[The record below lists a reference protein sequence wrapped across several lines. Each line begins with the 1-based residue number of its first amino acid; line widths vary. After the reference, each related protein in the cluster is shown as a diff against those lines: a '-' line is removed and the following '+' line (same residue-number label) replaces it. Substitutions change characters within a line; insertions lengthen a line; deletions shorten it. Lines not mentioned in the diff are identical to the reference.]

1 MTHPDPSTTPG
12 PAPAARTK
20 STSAPAPAATAT
32 ASASATVTADSG
44 TAATAKAAGS
54 APATAKAADSD
65 TTTATASTTATTP
78 VKVTASGTAAD
89 SAPATVTASAD
100 DRRAVTG
107 KRRIAFAVH
116 VADAGEL
123 PGLRTLLRSLAL
135 SDPALCEDVVVLHP
149 GLPDAAF
156 DTARR
161 LHPRLIPRSAGGRDD
176 VFRLDGYDTVVAL
189 TPDMVVLGRL
199 DALLRLRTGV
209 AAVPH
214 PGPDGAPDPRG
225 GVPDDGLLVIQ
236 RQDLGPV
243 PPAAKDV
250 PEGILVPL
258 DSRADFRAR
267 RLQDD
272 LPVPEDVVVLNFAG
286 VPATRTGLAPAH
298 AARDRFDLDDEAF
311 RAAFLA
317 LPGAKHPDLL
327 LHLALPFPDRSR
339 PPIDLV
345 RQLAEIHRGRGHHD
359 LAVAL
364 LSEAVAGRP
373 DLPRCHETLGVCL
386 MALSRYEEAETHLL
400 LATASPAFAPR
411 AFGQLARLAWL
422 LGRTEDARG
431 YALAGLE
438 ADPTDANCRAW
449 YARTSAMGSTG
460 RASAAAPPGE
470 QLAHVALFADGEEN
484 AGDKVLPEAVR
495 SCFTAD
501 TGPDRWH
508 QQHAHLLVDEAA
520 LERLNA
526 RRAVVVG
533 GGGLFLP
540 DTAPNGNS
548 GWQWNIPDDV
558 LARITAPLAVFA
570 VGYNVFDGQRYR
582 RERFAAS
589 LRALVERSAF
599 FGLRN
604 HGSVARVRELLPES
618 LREKVRYQP
627 CPTTVARH
635 LDPRLAEPAAREDTV
650 LVNCAYDRAGLRF
663 GHDYGHFLAEMA
675 AAIRAVSAS
684 AEVRYAAH
692 MPADERFV
700 DDLRREHGLTL
711 PVEPLYLLSNDAIRD
726 LYRRTR
732 LVIGMRGHAGM
743 IPFGCGTPV
752 ISLVSHP
759 KLAYFLADI
768 DRPDWGVSVHERALG
783 DRLAERAR
791 AVLDDHTAAVADVH
805 DRQRLLWSAT
815 RDNLARLRELT
826 GLPDPFGDPGADPVV
841 PSPRSAAKDHVTR
854 PRDRA

>member
-1 MTHPDPSTTPG
+1 MTTPAPSTV
-12 PAPAARTK
+12 
-20 STSAPAPAATAT
+20 AATDLA
-32 ASASATVTADSG
+32 ASPVTATD
-44 TAATAKAAGS
+44 
-54 APATAKAADSD
+54 P
-65 TTTATASTTATTP
+65 
-78 VKVTASGTAAD
+78 
-89 SAPATVTASAD
+89 AD

-116 VADAGEL
+116 VADADEL
-123 PGLRTLLRSLAL
+123 PGLHALLRSLAL
-135 SDPALCEDVVVLHP
+135 SNPGLCEDVVVLHP

-156 DTARR
+156 DAARR
-161 LHPRLIPRSAGGRDD
+161 LHPRLIPRTAGGPHD
-176 VFRLDGYDTVVAL
+176 VFRLDGYDTVLAL
-189 TPDMVVLGRL
+189 TPAMVVLGRL

-209 AAVPH
+209 AAVPR
-214 PGPDGAPDPRG
+214 PGPDGAPDPHG
-225 GVPDDGLLVIQ
+225 GIPDDGLLVVQ
-236 RQDLGPV
+236 RQDLDPV
-243 PPAAKDV
+243 PPTAQDV
-250 PEGILVPL
+250 PEGLLVPL
-258 DSRADFRAR
+258 DSRYDFRAL
-267 RLQDD
+267 RLHDD
-272 LPVPEDVVVLNFAG
+272 LPVPEDAVVLNFAG
-286 VPATRTGLAPAH
+286 APTDGSGRGPAH
-298 AARDRFDLDDEAF
+298 AARARFALDDGAF
-311 RAAFLA
+311 RAACLA
-317 LPGAKHPDLL
+317 RPGALHPDLL
-327 LHLALPFPDRSR
+327 LHLALPLPDRPR
-339 PPIDLV
+339 PPIDLL

-359 LAVAL
+359 RAVAL
-364 LSEAVAGRP
+364 LGEAVAGRP

-400 LATASPAFAPR
+400 LATASPDFAPR
-411 AFGQLARLAWL
+411 AYGQLARLAWL

-438 ADPTDANCRAW
+438 SDPTDANCRAW
-449 YARTSAMGSTG
+449 YARTSG
-460 RASAAAPPGE
+460 RVPAGGGAASPGAPSGE
-470 QLAHVALFADGEEN
+470 QVAHVALFADGEEN

-501 TGPDRWH
+501 TGPDHWH
-508 QQHAHLLVDEAA
+508 QQHAHLLVDEAG

-526 RRAVVVG
+526 RRAVIVG

-558 LARITAPLAVFA
+558 LARITTPLAVFA

-582 RERFAAS
+582 RERFADS

-604 HGSVARVRELLPES
+604 HGSVARVRELLPAS

-627 CPTTVARH
+627 CPTTVAHH

-650 LVNCAYDRAGLRF
+650 LINCAYDRAGLRF

-675 AAIRAVSAS
+675 AAVRAMSAS
-684 AEVRYAAH
+684 TQVRYAAH

-711 PVEPLYLLSNDAIRD
+711 PVEPLYLLSNDAVRD

-783 DRLAERAR
+783 ARLAERAR
-791 AVLDDHTAAVADVH
+791 AVLADHPAAVADVR
-805 DRQRLLWSAT
+805 DRQRMLWSVT
-815 RDNLARLRELT
+815 RDNLALLRELT
-826 GLPDPFGDPGADPVV
+826 GLPDPFGDPDTGLAVPAPRPAAD
-841 PSPRSAAKDHVTR
+841 RDHTAR
-854 PRDRA
+854 PRNHA

>member
-12 PAPAARTK
+12 TAPAARTE
-20 STSAPAPAATAT
+20 STN
-32 ASASATVTADSG
+32 
-44 TAATAKAAGS
+44 
-54 APATAKAADSD
+54 
-65 TTTATASTTATTP
+65 
-78 VKVTASGTAAD
+78 
-89 SAPATVTASAD
+89 APATVAASAPAAGAAPTPVTTSAD

-107 KRRIAFAVH
+107 KRRIAFAVY
-116 VADAGEL
+116 VADAGQL
-123 PGLRTLLRSLAL
+123 VGFQAFLRSLAL
-135 SDPALCEDVVVLHP
+135 TNPALCEDVVVLHP
-149 GLPDAAF
+149 GLPDASF
-156 DTARR
+156 DAAHR
-161 LHPRLIPRSAGGRDD
+161 LHPRLIPRTAGGRDD
-176 VFRLDGYDTVVAL
+176 VFRLDGYDTVIAL
-189 TPDMVVLGRL
+189 TPALVVLGRI

-209 AAVPH
+209 AAVPR
-214 PGPDGAPDPRG
+214 PGPNGAPG
-225 GVPDDGLLVIQ
+225 DGLLVIQ
-236 RQDLGPV
+236 CQDLDHPV
-243 PPAAKDV
+243 PPAAAQDI
-250 PEGILVPL
+250 PESDLVPL
-258 DSRADFRAR
+258 DCRYDFRAL
-267 RLQDD
+267 RLGDD
-272 LPVPEDVVVLNFAG
+272 LAVPEGVVVLNFAG
-286 VPATRTGLAPAH
+286 VQTTCSGPAH
-298 AARDRFDLDDEAF
+298 AARARYDLDDEAF
-311 RAAFLA
+311 RAAYLA

-359 LAVAL
+359 RAVAL

-400 LATASPAFAPR
+400 LATASPDFAPR

-449 YARTSAMGSTG
+449 YARTSAMGITG
-460 RASAAAPPGE
+460 RSSAAAPPGE

-548 GWQWNIPDDV
+548 GWQWNIPDGV
-558 LARITAPLAVFA
+558 LDRITAPLAVFA

-589 LRALVERSAF
+589 LRVLVERSAF

-826 GLPDPFGDPGADPVV
+826 GLPDPFGDPDAGPVV
-841 PSPRSAAKDHVTR
+841 PSPRSAAEDHVTR

>member
-1 MTHPDPSTTPG
+1 MG
-12 PAPAARTK
+12 RN
-20 STSAPAPAATAT
+20 
-32 ASASATVTADSG
+32 G
-44 TAATAKAAGS
+44 
-54 APATAKAADSD
+54 
-65 TTTATASTTATTP
+65 
-78 VKVTASGTAAD
+78 
-89 SAPATVTASAD
+89 
-100 DRRAVTG
+100 
-107 KRRIAFAVH
+107 
-116 VADAGEL
+116 
-123 PGLRTLLRSLAL
+123 RS
-135 SDPALCEDVVVLHP
+135 P
-149 GLPDAAF
+149 
-156 DTARR
+156 
-161 LHPRLIPRSAGGRDD
+161 
-176 VFRLDGYDTVVAL
+176 
-189 TPDMVVLGRL
+189 
-199 DALLRLRTGV
+199 
-209 AAVPH
+209 
-214 PGPDGAPDPRG
+214 
-225 GVPDDGLLVIQ
+225 
-236 RQDLGPV
+236 
-243 PPAAKDV
+243 
-250 PEGILVPL
+250 
-258 DSRADFRAR
+258 
-267 RLQDD
+267 
-272 LPVPEDVVVLNFAG
+272 
-286 VPATRTGLAPAH
+286 
-298 AARDRFDLDDEAF
+298 
-311 RAAFLA
+311 
-317 LPGAKHPDLL
+317 
-327 LHLALPFPDRSR
+327 
-339 PPIDLV
+339 
-345 RQLAEIHRGRGHHD
+345 
-359 LAVAL
+359 
-364 LSEAVAGRP
+364 
-373 DLPRCHETLGVCL
+373 
-386 MALSRYEEAETHLL
+386 
-400 LATASPAFAPR
+400 
-411 AFGQLARLAWL
+411 
-422 LGRTEDARG
+422 
-431 YALAGLE
+431 
-438 ADPTDANCRAW
+438 
-449 YARTSAMGSTG
+449 
-460 RASAAAPPGE
+460 AAAPPGE

-520 LERLNA
+520 LEGLNA

-675 AAIRAVSAS
+675 AAIRAVSTS

-743 IPFGCGTPV
+743 IPFGCGTP
-752 ISLVSHP
+752 SSAWSRTP
-759 KLAYFLADI
+759 SWPTSWPTSTGPTGASPSTSAPSGTGSRNGPARFWTTTRRRWPTSTTGSACCGR
-768 DRPDWGVSVHERALG
+768 RPATTSPGCVNSPACRTRSAI
-783 DRLAERAR
+783 RAR
-791 AVLDDHTAAVADVH
+791 APWSPRPGPPPRATSPAPGTVRDARPHPAHPLRTMSTTPPAPAPAPTVPETPRPVREHRYDIDLI
-805 DRQRLLWSAT
+805 RLLCSVGVIGLHAGSAFVNAVGRT
-815 RDNLARLRELT
+815 ASQGPAPT
-826 GLPDPFGDPGADPVV
+826 GPG
-841 PSPRSAAKDHVTR
+841 
-854 PRDRA
+854 

>member
-12 PAPAARTK
+12 TAPAARTE
-20 STSAPAPAATAT
+20 STN
-32 ASASATVTADSG
+32 
-44 TAATAKAAGS
+44 
-54 APATAKAADSD
+54 
-65 TTTATASTTATTP
+65 
-78 VKVTASGTAAD
+78 
-89 SAPATVTASAD
+89 APATVAASAPAAGAAPTPVTTSAD

-107 KRRIAFAVH
+107 KRRIAFAVY
-116 VADAGEL
+116 VADAGQL
-123 PGLRTLLRSLAL
+123 VGFQAFLRSLAL
-135 SDPALCEDVVVLHP
+135 TNPALCEDVVVLHP
-149 GLPDAAF
+149 GLPDASF
-156 DTARR
+156 DAAHR
-161 LHPRLIPRSAGGRDD
+161 LHPRLIPRTAGGRDD
-176 VFRLDGYDTVVAL
+176 VFRLDGYDTVIAL
-189 TPDMVVLGRL
+189 TPALVVLGRI

-209 AAVPH
+209 AAVPR
-214 PGPDGAPDPRG
+214 PGPNGAPG
-225 GVPDDGLLVIQ
+225 DGLLVIQ
-236 RQDLGPV
+236 CQDLDHPV
-243 PPAAKDV
+243 PPAAAQDI
-250 PEGILVPL
+250 PESDLVPL
-258 DSRADFRAR
+258 DCRYDFRAL
-267 RLQDD
+267 RLGDD
-272 LPVPEDVVVLNFAG
+272 LAVPEGVVVLNFAG
-286 VPATRTGLAPAH
+286 VQTTCSGPAH
-298 AARDRFDLDDEAF
+298 AARARYDLDDEAF
-311 RAAFLA
+311 RAAYLA
-317 LPGAKHPDLL
+317 LPGARHPDLL

-359 LAVAL
+359 RAVAL

-400 LATASPAFAPR
+400 LATASPDFAPR

-449 YARTSAMGSTG
+449 YARTSAMGITG
-460 RASAAAPPGE
+460 RSSAAAPPGE

-548 GWQWNIPDDV
+548 GWQWNIPDGV
-558 LARITAPLAVFA
+558 LDRITAPLAVFA

-589 LRALVERSAF
+589 LRVLVERSAF

-726 LYRRTR
+726 LYRHTR

-805 DRQRLLWSAT
+805 DRQRLLWSPT

-826 GLPDPFGDPGADPVV
+826 GLPDPFGDPDAGPVV
-841 PSPRSAAKDHVTR
+841 PSPRSAAEDHVTR

>member
-1 MTHPDPSTTPG
+1 MTTPG
-12 PAPAARTK
+12 PTSSTAPAA
-20 STSAPAPAATAT
+20 PA
-32 ASASATVTADSG
+32 VR
-44 TAATAKAAGS
+44 
-54 APATAKAADSD
+54 SD
-65 TTTATASTTATTP
+65 A
-78 VKVTASGTAAD
+78 
-89 SAPATVTASAD
+89 AD

-116 VADAGEL
+116 LADADEL
-123 PGLRTLLRSLAL
+123 PGLQALLRSLAL
-135 SDPALCEDVVVLHP
+135 SNPALCEDVVVLHP

-156 DTARR
+156 DAARR
-161 LHPRLIPRSAGGRDD
+161 LHPRLIPRTAAGRHE
-176 VFRLDGYDTVVAL
+176 VFHLDGYDTVLAL
-189 TPDMVVLGRL
+189 APSTVVLGRL
-199 DALLRLRTGV
+199 DALLELRTGV
-209 AAVPH
+209 AAVLP
-214 PGPDGAPDPRG
+214 PGPDGAPDRRG
-225 GVPDDGLLVIQ
+225 GAPADGLLVIQ

-243 PPAAKDV
+243 DRRQAPGPVPAAGTDI
-250 PEGILVPL
+250 PESLLVPL
-258 DSRADFRAR
+258 DSRYDFPVR
-267 RLQDD
+267 RLHDD
-272 LPVPEDVVVLNFAG
+272 LPVPEGVAVLNFADAPRG
-286 VPATRTGLAPAH
+286 RAGLAPAH
-298 AARDRFDLDDEAF
+298 AARERLDLDDEAF
-311 RAAFLA
+311 RAAYLA
-317 LPGAKHPDLL
+317 LPGPTHPDLL
-327 LHLALPFPDRSR
+327 LHLALPFPAGTR

-345 RQLAEIHRGRGHHD
+345 RRIAEIHRGHGRHD
-359 LAVAL
+359 EAVAL
-364 LSEAVAGRP
+364 LGEAVAGRP

-400 LATASPAFAPR
+400 LATASPDFAPR

-422 LGRTEDARG
+422 LGRREDARG
-431 YALAGLE
+431 YALGGLD
-438 ADPTDANCRAW
+438 ADPSDANCRAW
-449 YARTSAMGSTG
+449 YARTSEPALPD
-460 RASAAAPPGE
+460 RPSAGLSSGE

-495 SCFTAD
+495 SCFTTD

-508 QQHAHLLVDEAA
+508 QQHAHLLVDDAA

-526 RRAVVVG
+526 RRAVIVG

-618 LREKVRYQP
+618 LRDRVRYQP

-635 LDPRLAEPAAREDTV
+635 LDPRLAGPAVREDTV
-650 LVNCAYDRAGLRF
+650 LINCAYDRAGLRF

-711 PVEPLYLLSNDAIRD
+711 PVEPLYRLSNDAIRD

-783 DRLAERAR
+783 ARLAERAR
-791 AVLDDHTAAVADVH
+791 AVLEDHAAAVADVH
-805 DRQRLLWSAT
+805 DRQRTLWSVT
-815 RDNLARLRELT
+815 RDNLVGLRELT
-826 GLPDPFGDPGADPVV
+826 GLPDPFGEAGPGLPLPA
-841 PSPRSAAKDHVTR
+841 PRAAEGDAARLQGRT
-854 PRDRA
+854 

>member
-1 MTHPDPSTTPG
+1 MTTHDSTPVTG
-12 PAPAARTK
+12 
-20 STSAPAPAATAT
+20 
-32 ASASATVTADSG
+32 SASDA
-44 TAATAKAAGS
+44 
-54 APATAKAADSD
+54 AAD
-65 TTTATASTTATTP
+65 TAFAS
-78 VKVTASGTAAD
+78 
-89 SAPATVTASAD
+89 ASAD

-107 KRRIAFAVH
+107 KRRIAFAVY
-116 VADAGEL
+116 VADVGRL
-123 PGLRTLLRSLAL
+123 PGLQALLRSLAL
-135 SDPALCEDVVVLHP
+135 TNPALCEDVVVLHP

-156 DTARR
+156 DAAHR
-161 LHPRLIPRSAGGRDD
+161 LHPRLIPRTAAGRHD
-176 VFRLDGYDTVVAL
+176 VFCLDDYDTVIAL
-189 TPDMVVLGRL
+189 TPALVVLGRI
-199 DALLRLRTGV
+199 DDLLRLRTGV
-209 AAVPH
+209 AAVPC
-214 PGPDGAPDPRG
+214 PGPDG
-225 GVPDDGLLVIQ
+225 VLDDGLLVIQ
-236 RQDLGPV
+236 RQDLGHPV
-243 PPAAKDV
+243 PHAAAPDI
-250 PEGILVPL
+250 PESLLVPL
-258 DSRADFRAR
+258 DSRYDFRAL
-267 RLQDD
+267 RLGDD
-272 LPVPEDVVVLNFAG
+272 LAVPDGVIVLNFAG
-286 VPATRTGLAPAH
+286 TPTICTGPAH
-298 AARDRFDLDDEAF
+298 EARARHDLDDEAF
-311 RAAFLA
+311 RAAYLA

-327 LHLALPFPDRSR
+327 LHLALPFPGGSR

-364 LSEAVAGRP
+364 LGEAVAGRP

-400 LATASPAFAPR
+400 LATASPDFAPR
-411 AFGQLARLAWL
+411 AYGQLARLAWL

-438 ADPTDANCRAW
+438 SGPTDANCRTW
-449 YARTSAMGSTG
+449 YARTSEMVTAG
-460 RASAAAPPGE
+460 ASAPDTSPGE
-470 QLAHVALFADGEEN
+470 QLAHVALFAEGDEN

-501 TGPDRWH
+501 TGPGRWH
-508 QQHAHLLVDEAA
+508 QQHAHLLVDEDG

-526 RRAVVVG
+526 RRAVIVG

-589 LRALVERSAF
+589 LQALVERSAF

-604 HGSVARVRELLPES
+604 HGSVARVRELLPAS
-618 LREKVRYQP
+618 LRERVRYQP

-635 LDPRLAEPAAREDTV
+635 LDARLTEPAVREDTV
-650 LVNCAYDRAGLRF
+650 LINCAYDRAGLRF

-675 AAIRAVSAS
+675 AAIRAISGA

-783 DRLAERAR
+783 ARLAERAL
-791 AVLDDHTAAVADVH
+791 AVLADHPAAVADVH
-805 DRQRLLWSAT
+805 DRQRALWSVT
-815 RDNLARLRELT
+815 RENLALLRELT
-826 GLPDPFGDPGADPVV
+826 GLPDPFGERGPGAGPVV
-841 PSPRSAAKDHVTR
+841 PAPRSATDE
-854 PRDRA
+854 DRAAPSLRTAPPTP

>member
-1 MTHPDPSTTPG
+1 MTTHASTPE
-12 PAPAARTK
+12 
-20 STSAPAPAATAT
+20 
-32 ASASATVTADSG
+32 
-44 TAATAKAAGS
+44 AGS
-54 APATAKAADSD
+54 
-65 TTTATASTTATTP
+65 
-78 VKVTASGTAAD
+78 
-89 SAPATVTASAD
+89 ASAD

-107 KRRIAFAVH
+107 KRRIAFAVYL
-116 VADAGEL
+116 ADAGEL
-123 PGLRTLLRSLAL
+123 PGLQALLRSLAL
-135 SDPALCEDVVVLHP
+135 SNPALCEDVVVLHP

-156 DTARR
+156 DAVHR
-161 LHPRLIPRSAGGRDD
+161 LHPRLIARPAAGRHD
-176 VFRLDGYDTVVAL
+176 VFRLDGYDTVIAL
-189 TPDMVVLGRL
+189 TPALVVLGRI
-199 DALLRLRTGV
+199 DPLLRLRTGV
-209 AAVPH
+209 AAVPRTAPDGV
-214 PGPDGAPDPRG
+214 PGPRHGFA
-225 GVPDDGLLVIQ
+225 DDGLLVIQ
-236 RQDLGPV
+236 RQDLAHPV
-243 PPAAKDV
+243 PPAAARDI
-250 PEGILVPL
+250 PEGLLVPL
-258 DSRADFRAR
+258 DSRYDFRAL
-267 RLQDD
+267 RLGDD
-272 LPVPEDVVVLNFAG
+272 LAVPEEVVVLNFAD
-286 VPATRTGLAPAH
+286 VPMPGTGPAH
-298 AARDRFDLDDEAF
+298 AARARHDLDDQAF
-311 RAAFLA
+311 RAAYLA

-327 LHLALPFPDRSR
+327 LHLALPFPDGSR

-359 LAVAL
+359 VAVAL
-364 LSEAVAGRP
+364 LGEAVADRP

-400 LATASPAFAPR
+400 LATASPDFAPR
-411 AFGQLARLAWL
+411 AYGQLARLAWL
-422 LGRTEDARG
+422 LGRSEDARG

-438 ADPTDANCRAW
+438 SDPTDANCRAW
-449 YARTSAMGSTG
+449 YARTSEMV
-460 RASAAAPPGE
+460 AADATAPETPAGE
-470 QLAHVALFADGEEN
+470 QLAHVALFADGDEN

-501 TGPDRWH
+501 TGPGRWH
-508 QQHAHLLVDEAA
+508 QQHAHLLVDETG

-526 RRAVVVG
+526 RRAVIVG

-589 LRALVERSAF
+589 LQALVERSAF

-604 HGSVARVRELLPES
+604 HGSVARVRELLPAS

-635 LDPRLAEPAAREDTV
+635 LDARLAGTAVREDTV

-675 AAIRAVSAS
+675 AAIRAMSAA

-700 DDLRREHGLTL
+700 DDLRREHGLAL

-768 DRPDWGVSVHERALG
+768 DRSDWGVSVHERALG
-783 DRLAERAR
+783 ARLAERAL
-791 AVLDDHTAAVADVH
+791 AVLADHPAAVADVH
-805 DRQRLLWSAT
+805 DRQRMLWSVT
-815 RDNLARLRELT
+815 RDNLALLRELT
-826 GLPDPFGDPGADPVV
+826 GLPDPFGDPDRGADAVV
-841 PSPRSAAKDHVTR
+841 PAPRSVADRDRPTR
-854 PRDRA
+854 PRNHA

>member
-1 MTHPDPSTTPG
+1 MTYPDPSTTPG
-12 PAPAARTK
+12 TTPAA
-20 STSAPAPAATAT
+20 
-32 ASASATVTADSG
+32 
-44 TAATAKAAGS
+44 
-54 APATAKAADSD
+54 
-65 TTTATASTTATTP
+65 
-78 VKVTASGTAAD
+78 
-89 SAPATVTASAD
+89 ASAD

-116 VADAGEL
+116 VAGAGEL

-161 LHPRLIPRSAGGRDD
+161 LHPRLIPRTAGGRDD

-189 TPDMVVLGRL
+189 TPAMVVLGRL

-209 AAVPH
+209 AAVPR
-214 PGPDGAPDPRG
+214 PGPNGAPG
-225 GVPDDGLLVIQ
+225 DGLLVIQ
-236 RQDLGPV
+236 CQDLDHSV
-243 PPAAKDV
+243 PPAAAQDI
-250 PEGILVPL
+250 PESDLVPL
-258 DSRADFRAR
+258 DSRYDFRAL
-267 RLQDD
+267 RLGDD
-272 LPVPEDVVVLNFAG
+272 LAVPEGVVVLNFAG
-286 VPATRTGLAPAH
+286 EQTTCAGPAH
-298 AARDRFDLDDEAF
+298 AARARYDLDDEAF
-311 RAAFLA
+311 RAAYLA
-317 LPGAKHPDLL
+317 LPGPRHPDLL

-359 LAVAL
+359 RAVAL
-364 LSEAVAGRP
+364 LGEAVAGRP

-400 LATASPAFAPR
+400 LATASPDFAPR

-449 YARTSAMGSTG
+449 YARTSAMGRIG
-460 RASAAAPPGE
+460 RSPAAAPPGE

-508 QQHAHLLVDEAA
+508 QQHAHLLVDEPA

-635 LDPRLAEPAAREDTV
+635 LDPRLAEPAVREDTV

-675 AAIRAVSAS
+675 AAIRAVSTS

-711 PVEPLYLLSNDAIRD
+711 PVEPLYLLSNDAVRD

-791 AVLDDHTAAVADVH
+791 AVLHDHTAAVADVH

-815 RDNLARLRELT
+815 RDNLARLRGLT
-826 GLPDPFGDPGADPVV
+826 GLPDPFGDPDAGPVV
-841 PSPRSAAKDHVTR
+841 PSPRSAAEDRVTS

>member
-1 MTHPDPSTTPG
+1 MTTNDSTP
-12 PAPAARTK
+12 
-20 STSAPAPAATAT
+20 
-32 ASASATVTADSG
+32 V
-44 TAATAKAAGS
+44 AGS
-54 APATAKAADSD
+54 
-65 TTTATASTTATTP
+65 
-78 VKVTASGTAAD
+78 
-89 SAPATVTASAD
+89 ASAD

-107 KRRIAFAVH
+107 KRRIAFAVY
-116 VADAGEL
+116 VAGTDEL
-123 PGLRTLLRSLAL
+123 PGLQALLRSLAL
-135 SDPALCEDVVVLHP
+135 SNPALCEDVVVLHP
-149 GLPDAAF
+149 GLPDTAF
-156 DTARR
+156 DAARR
-161 LHPRLIPRSAGGRDD
+161 LHPRLIPRPAAGRHD

-189 TPDMVVLGRL
+189 TPAMVVLGRL
-199 DALLRLRTGV
+199 DALLKLRTGV
-209 AAVPH
+209 AAVPC
-214 PGPDGAPDPRG
+214 PGPDGVPDPRG
-225 GVPDDGLLVIQ
+225 GIPDDGLLVIQ
-236 RQDLGPV
+236 RQDLDHPV
-243 PPAAKDV
+243 PHAAPKDI
-250 PEGILVPL
+250 PESLLVPL

-267 RLQDD
+267 RLHDD
-272 LPVPEDVVVLNFAG
+272 LPVPDGVVVLNFAAAPG
-286 VPATRTGLAPAH
+286 APAPARTGLAPAPARTGLAPAH

-311 RAAFLA
+311 RAAYLA
-317 LPGAKHPDLL
+317 LPGPKHPDLL
-327 LHLALPFPDRSR
+327 PHLALPFPAGAR

-345 RQLAEIHRGRGHHD
+345 RQIAEIHRGRGRHD
-359 LAVAL
+359 EAVAL
-364 LSEAVAGRP
+364 LGEAVAGRP

-400 LATASPAFAPR
+400 LATASPDFAPR

-438 ADPTDANCRAW
+438 SDPTDANCRAW
-449 YARTSAMGSTG
+449 YTRTTESGIPD
-460 RASAAAPPGE
+460 RAATAAPPGE

-508 QQHAHLLVDEAA
+508 QQHAHLLVDEAG

-526 RRAVVVG
+526 RRAVIVG

-604 HGSVARVRELLPES
+604 HGSVARVRELLPAS
-618 LREKVRYQP
+618 LRDKVRYQP

-635 LDPRLAEPAAREDTV
+635 LDPRLAEPAVREDTV
-650 LVNCAYDRAGLRF
+650 LINCAYDRAGLRF
-663 GHDYGHFLAEMA
+663 GHDYGHFLGEMA
-675 AAIRAVSAS
+675 AAIRAVSVA

-711 PVEPLYLLSNDAIRD
+711 PVEPLYLFSNDAIRD

-783 DRLAERAR
+783 ARLAERAH
-791 AVLDDHTAAVADVH
+791 AVLADHPAAVSDVH
-805 DRQRLLWSAT
+805 DRQRMLWSVT

-826 GLPDPFGDPGADPVV
+826 GLPDPFGGSGAGVV
-841 PSPRSAAKDHVTR
+841 LPAPRSAADREGAADRESTAR
-854 PRDRA
+854 WENAARRDRA

>member
-1 MTHPDPSTTPG
+1 MTTHESTPVTG
-12 PAPAARTK
+12 PA
-20 STSAPAPAATAT
+20 S
-32 ASASATVTADSG
+32 
-44 TAATAKAAGS
+44 
-54 APATAKAADSD
+54 
-65 TTTATASTTATTP
+65 
-78 VKVTASGTAAD
+78 D
-89 SAPATVTASAD
+89 SAPAHAPVSASASAD

-107 KRRIAFAVH
+107 KRRIAFAVY
-116 VADAGEL
+116 VADAGQL
-123 PGLRTLLRSLAL
+123 PGLQALLRSLAL
-135 SDPALCEDVVVLHP
+135 TNPALCEDVVVLHP

-156 DTARR
+156 DAAHR
-161 LHPRLIPRSAGGRDD
+161 LHPRLIPRTAAGPHD
-176 VFRLDGYDTVVAL
+176 VFRIDDYDTVIAL
-189 TPDMVVLGRL
+189 TPALVVLGRI
-199 DALLRLRTGV
+199 DDLLRLRTGV
-209 AAVPH
+209 AAVPR
-214 PGPDGAPDPRG
+214 PGPD

-236 RQDLGPV
+236 AQDVDHSALS
-243 PPAAKDV
+243 AAAPQDI
-250 PEGILVPL
+250 PESLLVPL
-258 DSRADFRAR
+258 DSRYDFRAL
-267 RLQDD
+267 RLGDD
-272 LPVPEDVVVLNFAG
+272 LTVPEDVVVLNFAG
-286 VPATRTGLAPAH
+286 TPTSWTGPAH
-298 AARDRFDLDDEAF
+298 AARARFDLDDEAF
-311 RAAFLA
+311 RAAYLA

-327 LHLALPFPDRSR
+327 LHLALPFPDGSR

-359 LAVAL
+359 RAVAL
-364 LSEAVAGRP
+364 LGEAVAGRP

-400 LATASPAFAPR
+400 LATASPDFAPR
-411 AFGQLARLAWL
+411 AYGQLARLAWL
-422 LGRTEDARG
+422 LGRREDARG

-438 ADPTDANCRAW
+438 SDPTDANCRAW
-449 YARTSAMGSTG
+449 YARTSETV
-460 RASAAAPPGE
+460 AAGATSPDIPAGE

-495 SCFTAD
+495 NCFTTD

-508 QQHAHLLVDEAA
+508 QQHAHLLVDEAG

-526 RRAVVVG
+526 RRAVIVG

-604 HGSVARVRELLPES
+604 HGSVARVRELLPAS

-635 LDPRLAEPAAREDTV
+635 LDPRLAEPAVREDTV
-650 LVNCAYDRAGLRF
+650 LLNCAYDRAGLRF

-675 AAIRAVSAS
+675 AAIRAMSAV
-684 AEVRYAAH
+684 ADVRYAAH

-743 IPFGCGTPV
+743 IPFGCGTPI

-783 DRLAERAR
+783 ARLAERAL
-791 AVLDDHTAAVADVH
+791 AVLADHPAAVADVH
-805 DRQRLLWSAT
+805 DRQRALWSVT
-815 RDNLARLRELT
+815 RDNLALLRELT
-826 GLPDPFGDPGADPVV
+826 VLPDPFGDPDRGPGPVV
-841 PSPRSAAKDHVTR
+841 PAPRSAADGDHTAPSLR
-854 PRDRA
+854 TTPPTP

>member
-1 MTHPDPSTTPG
+1 MTTHDSASVAGPASASASVAGPASVPASVAGPASASASVPASAAG
-12 PAPAARTK
+12 PAPA
-20 STSAPAPAATAT
+20 SASVAGPAP
-32 ASASATVTADSG
+32 
-44 TAATAKAAGS
+44 
-54 APATAKAADSD
+54 
-65 TTTATASTTATTP
+65 
-78 VKVTASGTAAD
+78 
-89 SAPATVTASAD
+89 ASAD

-107 KRRIAFAVH
+107 KRRIAFAVY
-116 VADAGEL
+116 VADVGRL
-123 PGLRTLLRSLAL
+123 PGLQVLLRSLAL
-135 SDPALCEDVVVLHP
+135 TNPALCEDVVVLHP

-156 DTARR
+156 DAAHR
-161 LHPRLIPRSAGGRDD
+161 LHPRLIPRTAAGRQDI
-176 VFRLDGYDTVVAL
+176 FRLDGYDTVLAL
-189 TPDMVVLGRL
+189 TPAQVVLGGI
-199 DALLRLRTGV
+199 DPLLRLRTGV
-209 AAVPH
+209 AAVPR
-214 PGPDGAPDPRG
+214 PGPDGVPDPRNG
-225 GVPDDGLLVIQ
+225 TPDDGLLVIQ
-236 RQDLGPV
+236 RQDLDRPE
-243 PPAAKDV
+243 PAAAARDI
-250 PEGILVPL
+250 PESLLVPL
-258 DSRADFRAR
+258 DHRYDFRAL
-267 RLQDD
+267 RLRDD
-272 LPVPEDVVVLNFAG
+272 LAVPEGVAVLNFAG
-286 VPATRTGLAPAH
+286 VPECRTGPAH
-298 AARDRFDLDDEAF
+298 EARARFDLDDEAF
-311 RAAFLA
+311 RAAYLA

-327 LHLALPFPDRSR
+327 LHLALPFPDGSR

-364 LSEAVAGRP
+364 LAEAVAGRP

-400 LATASPAFAPR
+400 LATASPDFAPR
-411 AFGQLARLAWL
+411 AYGQLARLAWL

-438 ADPTDANCRAW
+438 SDPTDANCRAW
-449 YARTSAMGSTG
+449 YTRTSEK
-460 RASAAAPPGE
+460 AAVGTSSPGAPGTPEIPPGE

-508 QQHAHLLVDEAA
+508 QRHAHLLVDEAG

-526 RRAVVVG
+526 RRAVIVG

-604 HGSVARVRELLPES
+604 HGSVARVRELLPAS

-635 LDPRLAEPAAREDTV
+635 LDPRLAGPAVREDTV
-650 LVNCAYDRAGLRF
+650 LLNCAYDRAGLRF
-663 GHDYGHFLAEMA
+663 GHDYGHFLAETA
-675 AAIRAVSAS
+675 SAIRAVSGA

-726 LYRRTR
+726 VYRRTR

-783 DRLAERAR
+783 ARLAERAL
-791 AVLDDHTAAVADVH
+791 AVLADHPAAVSDVH
-805 DRQRLLWSAT
+805 DRQRALWSVT

-826 GLPDPFGDPGADPVV
+826 GLPDPFGDPDRVDGPVV
-841 PSPRSAAKDHVTR
+841 PAPRSAAGEDR
-854 PRDRA
+854 PTPSLRPAPPTL